1 MPYMVRPRSNPRSN
15 DPRVPVLNA
24 VLATGGR
31 QTPRKAL
38 AEVAGVSPRSVMNV
52 IRELS
57 ELGVLERDPLRFGPG
72 CGFVLCVAL
81 GSESMRG
88 GLLDANGDLHHKTT
102 MTAKPGQLD
111 LSPDELLERVL
122 NLVTKI
128 MASGL
133 ADRSLH
139 VGERRAL
146 RMLGVNVAW
155 PSPIDRR
162 GFAPGRALSSPDWL
176 VPRPGEAEPRS
187 LGEHVAST
195 LGPPFSDNAERVSAI
210 NDANA
215 DALSVAFDHARAR
228 AFESD
233 ETDASRVILTVRV
246 SGGLG
251 AAIIELAP
259 HKRNALSSFID
270 ARLMIGTNGYAGELG
285 HLPISLATVQ
295 DITRAPPEGLDPIE
309 FDRWACSCGEHGH
322 LEALASGTAFARRMD
337 ASGHHEVMGDD
348 ARARTQALIRDR
360 SNAPAQRALLDC
372 GRLIGRALANP
383 ILMHDPHTVALTGF
397 FADQRI
403 VRGVE
408 LERGIWGST
417 IGDTVA
423 IEHLKADGYA
433 YNAVRGAGLAVVRHR
448 VMRELP
454 RLLRHE
460 TVEKLTFPFEPVH
473 LETMRRSSG
482 SRR

>member
-1 MPYMVRPRSNPRSN
+1 M
-15 DPRVPVLNA
+15 
-24 VLATGGR
+24 
-31 QTPRKAL
+31 
-38 AEVAGVSPRSVMNV
+38 
-52 IRELS
+52 
-57 ELGVLERDPLRFGPG
+57 
-72 CGFVLCVAL
+72 
-81 GSESMRG
+81 
-88 GLLDANGDLHHKTT
+88 
-102 MTAKPGQLD
+102 
-111 LSPDELLERVL
+111 
-122 NLVTKI
+122 
-128 MASGL
+128 
-133 ADRSLH
+133 
-139 VGERRAL
+139 
-146 RMLGVNVAW
+146 
-155 PSPIDRR
+155 
-162 GFAPGRALSSPDWL
+162 
-176 VPRPGEAEPRS
+176 
-187 LGEHVAST
+187 
-195 LGPPFSDNAERVSAI
+195 
-210 NDANA
+210 
-215 DALSVAFDHARAR
+215 
-228 AFESD
+228 
-233 ETDASRVILTVRV
+233 ILTVRV

-251 AAIIELAP
+251 AATIELAP
-259 HKRNALSSFID
+259 HKRNVLSSFID

-285 HLPISLATVQ
+285 HLPISFATVK
-295 DITRAPPEGLDPIE
+295 DITKEAPEGLASINVHH
-309 FDRWACSCGEHGH
+309 WACSCGEHGH
-322 LEALASGTAFARRMD
+322 LEALASGTAFARRMQ
-337 ASGHHEVMGDD
+337 ASGYKVVGDD

-454 RLLRHE
+454 RLLRPE

-473 LETMRRSSG
+473 LETMRRSSE